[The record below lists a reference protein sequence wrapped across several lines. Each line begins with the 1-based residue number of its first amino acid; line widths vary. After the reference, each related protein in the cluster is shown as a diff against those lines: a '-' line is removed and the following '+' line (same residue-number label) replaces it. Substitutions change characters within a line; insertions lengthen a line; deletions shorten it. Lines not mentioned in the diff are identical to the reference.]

1 MPKKSSYPEVPLE
14 NLRWRLDPATL
25 PFKTTDD
32 LKPLKEIIGQK
43 RAVEAFKFGMGIDRQ
58 GYNVFVTGRAGTG
71 RMSTV
76 KKLLE
81 DPNASTEAI
90 KQATEE
96 LTQVVQ
102 KIGAAAYQQ
111 PGGPMP
117 GGGMPGSE
125 GFTPPPGGEEPPSN
139 PDDDVI
145 EGDFTEA

>member
-81 DPNASTEAI
+81 EISKKDKVPDDLCYVNNFKNPEAPI
-90 KQATEE
+90 LLRLK
-96 LTQVVQ
+96 
-102 KIGAAAYQQ
+102 
-111 PGGPMP
+111 GGPAFR
-117 GGGMPGSE
+117 SKRIS
-125 GFTPPPGGEEPPSN
+125 TALSRH
-139 PDDDVI
+139 
-145 EGDFTEA
+145 